1 MQETRLNRLVDLAGD
16 RLNQLFSNPW
26 RRVAFISLSFLFGYF
41 LGTAIPTTTGQW
53 ANLDVIVAGVTLLF
67 VEAINGLVYRYRR
80 QRQPGQPARPSLLID
95 GANALRIGLTYGLFV
110 EAFIIGS

>member
-1 MQETRLNRLVDLAGD
+1 MQDTRLNRLVDLAGD

-53 ANLDVIVAGVTLLF
+53 ANLDIITAGITLLLT
-67 VEAINGLVYRYRR
+67 EAINGLVYRHRRR
-80 QRQPGQPARPSLLID
+80 QQQGKPSRQSLWID